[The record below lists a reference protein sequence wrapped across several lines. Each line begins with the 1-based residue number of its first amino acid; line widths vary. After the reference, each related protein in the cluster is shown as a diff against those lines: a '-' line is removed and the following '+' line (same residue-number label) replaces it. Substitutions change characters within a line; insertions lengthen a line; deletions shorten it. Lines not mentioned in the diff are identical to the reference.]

1 MEIPLDVVVF
11 AGIFL
16 GVLGR
21 TYFPYL
27 KKTDTK
33 SDLAFNLQYV
43 LTAIVSAAITA
54 ILVFNSF
61 VIPSGTAFQIFI
73 ASFVFA
79 WGINDVVNSLVK

>member
-1 MEIPLDVVVF
+1 MIIF

-16 GVLGR
+16 GILGR

-27 KKTDTK
+27 KKVDEKT
-33 SDLAFNLQYV
+33 DLAFNLRYV

-61 VIPSGTAFQIFI
+61 IIPSGTAFQIFI

-79 WGINDVVNSLVK
+79 WGINDVVNKLV